1 MSENIIEMTDVC
13 KSFDGKIVHRGINLS
28 VRSGEIITVLGES
41 GVGKSVLLKEINGLV
56 KPDRWKGRGSGRGYG
71 ADGREATCENKKGNG
86 HAVSGLRPF

>member
-56 KPDRWKGRGSGRGYG
+56 KPDSGKVVVLGEDTVQMDEKQLVKIRKDTG
-71 ADGREATCENKKGNG
+71 
-86 HAVSGLRPF
+86 